1 MGEKNSSYIIEQRF
15 RDSQPPP
22 CCVDCFDGEGL
33 AGLVEAAG
41 VAAEEFG

>member
-15 RDSQPPP
+15 RDSQPP

-33 AGLVEAAG
+33 TGLVEAAG
-41 VAAEEFG
+41 VAADEFG